1 MDASYWSLLT
11 PPRPTSW
18 ERLQMGK
25 DAPIIL
31 ILDASVLI
39 NFLCIGRTDLLQH
52 HPASIVITE
61 HVPAEVT
68 RA

>member
-1 MDASYWSLLT
+1 
-11 PPRPTSW
+11 
-18 ERLQMGK
+18 MGK

-61 HVPAEVT
+61 HVTDEVT